1 MKSIDV
7 IIPTHRNDSFLR
19 EALLSVKRSQNV
31 SIRIILIDDR
41 TLDDTLLP
49 QELVDVIV
57 KTPGGVGFEN
67 AINFASSVIL
77 SEFVAVMGSDDLVA
91 PDKYI
96 KQITQLEKLDANLS
110 LCRLQKFGSQGTQ
123 PSMVGEIL
131 GKQYFSKILLV
142 APIGSNGSWVA
153 RRSWWKENVVFRVQ
167 DSDWALGLR
176 IMMDTSIAY
185 IPESLYFYRM
195 HPSQM
200 TRIGFEDKR
209 LVETV
214 YQDWSIRNEDLNLP
228 SLSKSEF
235 NCLLNPGLSKALKV
249 DLRIISMW
257 FTCFLKELTF
267 RELVGLRRI
276 LGRKAI
282 HLQLQTTRPLFGI
295 LVFFFEFMAL
305 PALLVDIFRVGLN
318 RFKGDNSELRS
329 RIWVDV

>member
-19 EALLSVKRSQNV
+19 EALLSVKKSQNV
-31 SIRIILIDDR
+31 NIRIILVDDR
-41 TLDDTLLP
+41 TLDETLLP
-49 QELVDVIV
+49 KELVDVVI
-57 KTPGGVGFEN
+57 KTTGGVGFEN
-67 AINFASSVIL
+67 ALNLACPEIL

-96 KQITQLEKLDANLS
+96 KQITHMEKLGANLS
-110 LCRLQKFGSQGTQ
+110 LCRLQKFGRRGTE
-123 PSMVGEIL
+123 PSLVGEIL
-131 GKQYFSKILLV
+131 GKRYFPKVLLV

-153 RRSWWKENVVFRVQ
+153 RQSWWKENVVFGAQ

-195 HPSQM
+195 HPNQM
-200 TRIGFEDKR
+200 TRNGFEGSR

-214 YQDWSIRNEDLNLP
+214 YKDWITRSEDLDLP
-228 SLSKSEF
+228 SLSKKEF
-235 NCLLNPGLSKALKV
+235 SCLLNPGLSKTLKV
-249 DLRIISMW
+249 DLRILSKW
-257 FTCFLKELTF
+257 FTCFLKELSF

-282 HLQLQTTRPLFGI
+282 HLQLQTSRPLFGI
-295 LVFFFEFMAL
+295 LVFFFGIIAL
-305 PALLVDIFRVGLN
+305 PALLLDLLRVGLN
-318 RFKGDNSELRS
+318 RLKGDGNELRS
-329 RIWVDV
+329 RIWVDL